1 MSADESEVIVTCSEG
16 DDTLEKESERHKRK
30 KLSSGGSSEHRP
42 SRLNEVKTE
51 VKELKDFLKKI
62 DNKLN
67 GLDEIKIELSN
78 VVKTVDRIW
87 KKIDEVDNRCDRV
100 EEKVDELDR
109 KYAQLQETVM
119 EQKRELDSSYE
130 AFRALEDRSIDL
142 EARSRRNNLVFYG
155 LKEEGDEDC
164 RKVIERLLN
173 VQCGMKKPVVMERVH
188 RTGGRPKQP
197 GSTRPMIVKFL
208 DYNDKMKVKAL
219 RDRLPNSVYVKDDL
233 PWAVREAQKSLI
245 DECKKARQQDRDA
258 FIAFPARLIVDG
270 QEVDAIRPCLNGQQT
285 HHRRH
290 DIRKGHNSSSKPNA
304 TEVSQTDRS
313 EARAEGEYPGSSN
326 PDNRQQNA
334 WQTATRGGWRGRGR
348 GRRGA
353 GRGGF
358 PR

>member
-42 SRLNEVKTE
+42 SSSRLSGVKTE
-51 VKELKDFLKKI
+51 VKELKEFLKKM

-67 GLDEIKIELSN
+67 GIDEIKHELSN

-109 KYAQLQETVM
+109 KYAKLQETVI

-164 RKVIERLLN
+164 RKVIE
-173 VQCGMKKPVVMERVH
+173 
-188 RTGGRPKQP
+188 
-197 GSTRPMIVKFL
+197 II
-208 DYNDKMKVKAL
+208 
-219 RDRLPNSVYVKDDL
+219 YVKCAMWDE
-233 PWAVREAQKSLI
+233 EAS
-245 DECKKARQQDRDA
+245 CH
-258 FIAFPARLIVDG
+258 G
-270 QEVDAIRPCLNGQQT
+270 
-285 HHRRH
+285 
-290 DIRKGHNSSSKPNA
+290 
-304 TEVSQTDRS
+304 
-313 EARAEGEYPGSSN
+313 EG
-326 PDNRQQNA
+326 A
-334 WQTATRGGWRGRGR
+334 
-348 GRRGA
+348 
-353 GRGGF
+353 
-358 PR
+358 

>member
-1 MSADESEVIVTCSEG
+1 M
-16 DDTLEKESERHKRK
+16 
-30 KLSSGGSSEHRP
+30 
-42 SRLNEVKTE
+42 
-51 VKELKDFLKKI
+51 
-62 DNKLN
+62 
-67 GLDEIKIELSN
+67 
-78 VVKTVDRIW
+78 
-87 KKIDEVDNRCDRV
+87 
-100 EEKVDELDR
+100 
-109 KYAQLQETVM
+109 
-119 EQKRELDSSYE
+119 
-130 AFRALEDRSIDL
+130 
-142 EARSRRNNLVFYG
+142 
-155 LKEEGDEDC
+155 
-164 RKVIERLLN
+164 
-173 VQCGMKKPVVMERVH
+173 QCGMKKPVVMERVH

-197 GSTRPMIVKFL
+197 GSSRPMIVKFL

-270 QEVDAIRPCLNGQQT
+270 QEVDAIRLCLNGQQT

-313 EARAEGEYPGSSN
+313 EARTEGEYPGSSN